1 MTRAELVT
9 YWVKSSDEDYNT
21 MIHLYEKKD
30 YHWALFVGHL
40 VIEKLLKAYFIKK
53 VNTNVPLIHD
63 LLRLAENSG
72 LELSKEEKLFFAT
85 VTTFNIRTR
94 YENYKENFRK
104 LCSKKFTD
112 SWITEI
118 KEYRIWIK
126 KKLVK

>member
-1 MTRAELVT
+1 M
-9 YWVKSSDEDYNT
+9 K
-21 MIHLYEKKD
+21 KKD

-63 LLRLAENSG
+63 LLRLAESSG
-72 LELSKEEKLFFAT
+72 LEIKEEKLFLAT

-104 LCSKKFTD
+104 LCTKKFTEL
-112 SWITEI
+112 WIAEI
-118 KEYRIWIK
+118 KAYRIWIK